1 MDKLIFVIICV
12 IVYMIISF
20 VIQKKRIKKDGKM
33 DIIGGYGM
41 NMFVMFNMLY
51 MLNTQFITLKQYSI
65 VVFIVFFL
73 QGIQVVLLEIQA
85 RKKNKNDVISVE
97 NGK

>member
-1 MDKLIFVIICV
+1 MCNCLHDNFLCH
-12 IVYMIISF
+12 S
-20 VIQKKRIKKDGKM
+20 KKRIKKDGKM

-85 RKKNKNDVISVE
+85 RKKQK
-97 NGK
+97 

>member
-1 MDKLIFVIICV
+1 
-12 IVYMIISF
+12 MITSF

-85 RKKNKNDVISVE
+85 RKKNKNDIISVE

>member
-1 MDKLIFVIICV
+1 
-12 IVYMIISF
+12 
-20 VIQKKRIKKDGKM
+20 
-33 DIIGGYGM
+33 M

-85 RKKNKNDVISVE
+85 RKKQK
-97 NGK
+97 